1 MRITGGIARGRSI
14 AVPKAGVRPTQDRVR
29 AALFN
34 ILAPHVPGRR
44 FLDLCAGSG
53 AVGLEAWSRGAAF
66 LCWVEADRR
75 VRSVL
80 QRNVESICD
89 SRAEIVAA
97 DAVTF
102 LKKKLVEQGFHIIF
116 CDPPYEKLEKRGIL
130 RDILDAIRAGGLLL
144 PGGLFVMEQDAAQ
157 AVGHSEGWRLVND
170 RVYGQTRLL
179 FFRTSESSSGAESG
193 PGVSRATQN
202 V

>member
-53 AVGLEAWSRGAAF
+53 AVGLEAWSRGAGF
-66 LCWVEADRR
+66 VCWVEADRR

-80 QRNVESICD
+80 QQNVEPICD

-97 DAVTF
+97 DAVAF
-102 LKKKLVEQGFHIIF
+102 LKNKLVEQGFHIIF
-116 CDPPYEKLEKRGIL
+116 CDPPYEKLEKQGIL
-130 RDILDAIRAGGLLL
+130 SDILDAIRAGGLLL
-144 PGGLFVMEQDAAQ
+144 PGGVFVMEQDAKQ
-157 AVGHSEGWRLVND
+157 AVGRYEGWRLAD
-170 RVYGQTRLL
+170 ERVYGETRLL
-179 FFRTSESSSGAESG
+179 FFRISDPLSGTESEVSS
-193 PGVSRATQN
+193 VTQSA
-202 V
+202 